1 MKGVD
6 EAPCTGSVNGAKEF
20 SGNSTVPARSSP
32 LKNPGGRVDTPVAM
46 TYSFLTLLSRD
57 AGRRWLLG
65 RLVLCLCLVASP
77 VAQAQ
82 WAEIEKDDDI
92 VHSWD
97 KDSVRRVHVSRYVWT
112 LTDLPK
118 AVKGPTGEN
127 YQSTMTRWRVHCKTD
142 MFVRLSVS
150 YFEKPQGKGRE
161 VNAEDVQEWRTREA
175 PIRPGSYL
183 ALLKK
188 ELCDS
193 NT

>member
-1 MKGVD
+1 
-6 EAPCTGSVNGAKEF
+6 
-20 SGNSTVPARSSP
+20 VPAAKLKISP
-32 LKNPGGRVDTPVAM
+32 VRADAASVMKHRTFASLWREAAW
-46 TYSFLTLLSRD
+46 LRLLSRL
-57 AGRRWLLG
+57 A
-65 RLVLCLCLVASP
+65 VCLCLLAAP
-77 VAQAQ
+77 WAQAE
-82 WAEIEKDDDI
+82 WTEIEKDDDI
-92 VHSWD
+92 THSWD
-97 KDSVRRVHVSRYVWT
+97 KESVRRVHVSRYVWT

-118 AVKGPTGEN
+118 AVKGATGEN

>member
-1 MKGVD
+1 
-6 EAPCTGSVNGAKEF
+6 
-20 SGNSTVPARSSP
+20 
-32 LKNPGGRVDTPVAM
+32 
-46 TYSFLTLLSRD
+46 
-57 AGRRWLLG
+57 
-65 RLVLCLCLVASP
+65 
-77 VAQAQ
+77 
-82 WAEIEKDDDI
+82 
-92 VHSWD
+92 
-97 KDSVRRVHVSRYVWT
+97 
-112 LTDLPK
+112 
-118 AVKGPTGEN
+118 
-127 YQSTMTRWRVHCKTD
+127 MTRWRVHCKTD

>member
-1 MKGVD
+1 MCA
-6 EAPCTGSVNGAKEF
+6 E
-20 SGNSTVPARSSP
+20 NSTVRVCCQAG
-32 LKNPGGRVDTPVAM
+32 LKKPGGRVDTAEVMKFSPVA
-46 TYSFLTLLSRD
+46 LLWRE
-57 AGRRWLLG
+57 AGRRLSLG
-65 RLVLCLCLVASP
+65 RLVLCLCLVVAP
-77 VAQAQ
+77 VAQAE
-82 WAEIEKDDDI
+82 WTEIEKDDDI
-92 VHSWD
+92 VHLWD

-118 AVKGPTGEN
+118 AVKGPTGDN

-161 VNAEDVQEWRTREA
+161 VNAEDAQEWRTREA